1 MKCINAS
8 QPSVA
13 FDVETSQLFYMTKQ
27 IAGFFMIRNTDLKW
41 LTRSQNLFGLL
52 SLFQIQ
58 NVIVIFR
65 FDSIAYFIIVVT
77 L

>member
-13 FDVETSQLFYMTKQ
+13 FDVETSQLFYMTQ
-27 IAGFFMIRNTDLKW
+27 EMAGCYMIRSTENG
-41 LTRSQNLFGLL
+41 LTRSQNLFSLL